1 MDGIQHERN
10 SICFGI
16 DFLEIESIFDG
27 STIDFSEIKTIFF
40 ENTNFGK
47 YQILKR
53 SDELQKNFY
62 NEKALEIYQLLPCNW
77 TRPKDEQ
84 PFIKHGLMYV
94 FIVLLPVC
102 IQNLSSVYTCLLQDD
117 PLSKTGYVG
126 GNGTNIS
133 AGGSTDQRKVGPTT
147 TALGKNVRKRSGKT
161 TNASEEES
169 DQDGGGGG
177 EFQ

>member
-1 MDGIQHERN
+1 M
-10 SICFGI
+10 CF
-16 DFLEIESIFDG
+16 
-27 STIDFSEIKTIFF
+27 
-40 ENTNFGK
+40 
-47 YQILKR
+47 
-53 SDELQKNFY
+53 
-62 NEKALEIYQLLPCNW
+62 IYISLC
-77 TRPKDEQ
+77 
-84 PFIKHGLMYV
+84 
-94 FIVLLPVC
+94 VC
-102 IQNLSSVYTCLLQDD
+102 IQNLSSVYSCLLQDD

>member
-1 MDGIQHERN
+1 M
-10 SICFGI
+10 
-16 DFLEIESIFDG
+16 
-27 STIDFSEIKTIFF
+27 
-40 ENTNFGK
+40 
-47 YQILKR
+47 
-53 SDELQKNFY
+53 
-62 NEKALEIYQLLPCNW
+62 
-77 TRPKDEQ
+77 
-84 PFIKHGLMYV
+84 MYV
-94 FIVLLPVC
+94 FIFLFCLVYVFRIYL
-102 IQNLSSVYTCLLQDD
+102 VYTCLLQDD

-147 TALGKNVRKRSGKT
+147 VSAALGKNVRKRSGKT